1 MEEKRRFPSLALQ
14 AAARRLLRGN
24 VCLPMDH

>member
-14 AAARRLLRGN
+14 AAALAFLRGN
-24 VCLPMDH
+24 VCPPMDH